1 MTSTS
6 ETRTPAPLPPGSP
19 LSVAPVVPVVVID
32 DVTHAVPLARALVAG
47 GLPIIEVTLRTPVAL
62 EAVRAIAEEVPGILL
77 GAGTVCTP
85 AQAEAAAAAGSQFLV
100 SPGATPGLLDA
111 MDAIADEAERVS
123 AVTCERRGQSGTL
136 HRTLH
141 G

>member
-1 MTSTS
+1 MHQIKEKYGTL
-6 ETRTPAPLPPGSP
+6 RYYYRPGS
-19 LSVAPVVPVVVID
+19 D
-32 DVTHAVPLARALVAG
+32 DVA
-47 GLPIIEVTLRTPVAL
+47 
-62 EAVRAIAEEVPGILL
+62 
-77 GAGTVCTP
+77 
-85 AQAEAAAAAGSQFLV
+85 
-100 SPGATPGLLDA
+100 PGLLDA